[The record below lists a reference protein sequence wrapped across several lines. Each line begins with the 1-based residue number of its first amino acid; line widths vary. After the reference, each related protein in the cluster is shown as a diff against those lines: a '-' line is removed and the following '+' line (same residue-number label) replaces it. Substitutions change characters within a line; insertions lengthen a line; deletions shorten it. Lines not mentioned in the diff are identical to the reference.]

1 MGLIKG
7 ITIQLN
13 EADGTEYT
21 VDNALVMVAGQKQD
35 PQAGWDMGSLLA
47 DYTISIPK
55 DDTHNWKGARAV
67 FFGGT
72 WEIIAVSGMTIP
84 HLTPLSWNR
93 RAYVVREMA
102 DSITLRTLRGR
113 TKGDHNIYTDDYK
126 EVVISAL
133 LNPNTASGVYNA
145 NRDGR
150 LYSRRVLVRQEDF
163 NGAGTETKEPKLCIA
178 NDVEYTIDSY
188 ERIGDVVMLL
198 NLMREV

>member
-13 EADGTEYT
+13 EADGTEYA

-67 FFGGT
+67 FFGET

-93 RAYVVREMA
+93 RAYVVREMS

-113 TKGDHNIYTDDYK
+113 TKGDHNICADDYK
-126 EVVISAL
+126 EVDVSAL
-133 LNPNTASGVYNA
+133 LNPI
-145 NRDGR
+145 
-150 LYSRRVLVRQEDF
+150 LVRQEDF
-163 NGAGTETKEPKLCIA
+163 NGAGTETKEPKRCIA
-178 NDVEYTIDSY
+178 DGVEYTIDSY

-198 NLMREV
+198 NLIREV

>member
-7 ITIQLN
+7 ITIQLV
-13 EADGTEYT
+13 EADGNEYA
-21 VDNALVMVAGQKQD
+21 VENALVMVAGQKQD

-67 FFGGT
+67 FFGET

-93 RAYVVREMA
+93 RAYVVREMSDA
-102 DSITLRTLRGR
+102 IILRTLRGR
-113 TKGDHNIYTDDYK
+113 VKGEHNIYTDDYK
-126 EVVISAL
+126 EVEIAAL
-133 LNPNTASGVYNA
+133 IHPNAAAGTYIA

-150 LYSRRVLVRQEDF
+150 RFSRQVLVRQDDF
-163 NGAGTETKEPKLCIA
+163 DGAGTESKEPKLCVIGRM
-178 NDVEYTIDSY
+178 EYTIDSY

>member
-21 VDNALVMVAGQKQD
+21 VDYALVMVATQKQD

-67 FFGGT
+67 FFGET

-93 RAYVVREMA
+93 RAYAVREMA

-126 EVVISAL
+126 EVTIAAL
-133 LNPNTASGVYNA
+133 LHPNTAAGTYIA
-145 NRDGR
+145 NRDGKR
-150 LYSRRVLVRQEDF
+150 YSRQVLVRQEDF
-163 NGAGTETKEPKLCIA
+163 DGAGTETREPKLC
-178 NDVEYTIDSY
+178 NVDGLEYAIDSY
-188 ERIGDVVMLL
+188 ERIGEVVMLL